1 MSEWGIP
8 QVDPLPQKTWENMLN
23 SIQINTDAIDALGLS
38 KQQRDHL
45 LKHIEEVLIAL
56 RRVIRAT
63 DLHSKFL
70 AKTTGLTAPQILLLQ
85 TLRDKGQVTIGE
97 LAQEMSL
104 SQATVTTILD
114 RLEKRGLVYRQ
125 RSLSDKRKVHAYL
138 TETATETLK
147 SAPIPLQDRFTR
159 EFSKLDEWEQAMIM
173 SALKRV
179 AQMMDAQHIDA
190 SPVLD
195 LGLLDRFEDEQ
206 ESDDKPAK
214 SR

>member
-1 MSEWGIP
+1 VPEWGIP
-8 QVDPLPQKTWENMLN
+8 QVDPLTQKTWENMLN

-63 DLHSKFL
+63 DLHS
-70 AKTTGLTAPQILLLQ
+70 
-85 TLRDKGQVTIGE
+85 LRDKGQVTIGE

-195 LGLLDRFEDEQ
+195 IGLLDRFEDEQ
-206 ESDDKPAK
+206 EADDKPTK